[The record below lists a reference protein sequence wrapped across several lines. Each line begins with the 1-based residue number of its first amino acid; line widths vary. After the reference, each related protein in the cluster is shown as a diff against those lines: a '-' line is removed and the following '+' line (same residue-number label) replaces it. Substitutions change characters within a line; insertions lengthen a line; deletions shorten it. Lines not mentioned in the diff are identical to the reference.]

1 MIERVPYYGWPKP
14 TPTNAERIEAWRQK
28 YARVPIER
36 QVEPFRR
43 SEAPTRQ
50 GVPPAPLPNCRVGGL
65 FFTRTV
71 SDMPGVPG
79 EGIPK

>member
-14 TPTNAERIEAWRQK
+14 APTNAERIEAWRQK

-43 SEAPTRQ
+43 SEAPTRHE
-50 GVPPAPLPNCRVGGL
+50 GFSPVPDCRVGSL
-65 FFTRTV
+65 FFAQTT
-71 SDMPGVPG
+71 PGP
-79 EGIPK
+79 